1 MGAIISG
8 MSVSPPGKA
17 GRKEDAGMPLYM
29 SQFAYTSEAWAAL
42 TQNPEDRRQAFGGL
56 LETMGGRLIS
66 AYLSFGEYDG
76 VIIFEAPDEGAAA
89 AVAMAAISPGHLRSF
104 KTTLLL
110 SFEEGVEAMRRAGEV
125 TYRRPEQQ

>member
-1 MGAIISG
+1 
-8 MSVSPPGKA
+8 
-17 GRKEDAGMPLYM
+17 MPLYM
-29 SQFAYTSEAWAAL
+29 TQFAYTSEAWAAL

-89 AVAMAAISPGHLRSF
+89 AVAMAAISPGHLRSC

-110 SFEEGVEAMRRAGEV
+110 SFEEGVDAMRRAGEV